1 MKASATVVP
10 SLTALFSRYCEQTQR
25 GTFIFLVF
33 QNILHRHSTR

>member
-25 GTFIFLVF
+25 GTYIFG
-33 QNILHRHSTR
+33 ISKYSR